1 MTEDKKI
8 IHSEIEKS
16 LVKIWVNS
24 ELRGTG
30 FFITPDGYLLTA
42 YHCVKD
48 YALGIKLETS
58 TGDFKAKMYQPLEMV
73 GLAVLKANYTPS
85 HCVPIGKMSEKVQA
99 SDEIVVLD
107 HSAHADSGKISRLKN
122 QKIELSDSVGESGAP
137 VFHYATRRIIGLALG
152 ESQAICFTPLFMIW
166 PELEQMSDEVAK
178 SWDERLKMP
187 TQKTDNGLDVSQNPG
202 GQQIINKGEIEKQVI
217 IGNVNGTV
225 NI

>member
-1 MTEDKKI
+1 VKTELKKI
-8 IHSEIEKS
+8 IHSEIEKA
-16 LVKIWVNS
+16 LVKIWVNA
-24 ELRGTG
+24 ELKGTG

-107 HSAHADSGKISRLKN
+107 HSAHADSGKISRLKSN
-122 QKIELSDSVGESGAP
+122 KIELSNSVEKSGAP
-137 VFHYATRRIIGLALG
+137 IFHYATRRIIGLVLG
-152 ESQAICFTPLFMIW
+152 KGQAISFTPLFAIW
-166 PELEQMSDEVAK
+166 PDLEQTSDDVAK
-178 SWDERLKMP
+178 VWDERLKNM
-187 TQKTDNGLDVSQNPG
+187 TQEQASEMEAEPQKDTGNKV
-202 GQQIINKGEIEKQVI
+202 INITQSRIDTIKM
-217 IGNVNGTV
+217 
-225 NI
+225 